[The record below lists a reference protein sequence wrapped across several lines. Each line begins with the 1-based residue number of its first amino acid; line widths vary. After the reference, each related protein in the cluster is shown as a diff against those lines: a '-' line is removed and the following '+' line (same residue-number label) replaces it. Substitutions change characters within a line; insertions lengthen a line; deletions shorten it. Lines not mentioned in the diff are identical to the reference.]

1 MTSKSTGSEIGSGPA
16 LGAASDQHPTAAPAP
31 APASAPAPAPAP
43 AKQSVA
49 TDIALIAVF
58 AALIA
63 VCALLPAL
71 SVGGLVPITL
81 QTFAVLLAGAVLGAK
96 RGFLAVLLYL
106 AVGAIGL
113 PVFSGGGAGPAPF
126 MGPSAGYLIA
136 FPLAAAL
143 CGFIVER
150 LPRRKIAASV
160 PLIFL
165 AGFGSSIVFIHTLG
179 PLGMSLFSGLTF
191 GQAFLADLAFYPGD
205 IVKNILMAIVA
216 TAIHRAFPA
225 ILPVRRRVAV
235 AA

>member
-1 MTSKSTGSEIGSGPA
+1 MN
-16 LGAASDQHPTAAPAP
+16 TAAPAD
-31 APASAPAPAPAP
+31 STEVEAP
-43 AKQSVA
+43 AKTDAAKPRKNVA
-49 TDIALIAVF
+49 TDIALIATF
-58 AALIA
+58 TALIV
-63 VCALLPAL
+63 VCALLPAI

-106 AVGAIGL
+106 ALGAIGL
-113 PVFSGGGAGPAPF
+113 PVFAGGASGIAPF

-150 LPRRKIAASV
+150 LPRKKIAASV

-165 AGFGSSIVFIHTLG
+165 AGFGSSLVFVHTLG
-179 PLGMSLFSGLTF
+179 PIGISIFGGISLAEGF
-191 GQAFLADLAFYPGD
+191 AADLIFYPGD

-216 TAIHRAFPA
+216 TAVHRAFPN
-225 ILPVRRRVAV
+225 ILPVRR
-235 AA
+235 

>member
-1 MTSKSTGSEIGSGPA
+1 VSMTDI
-16 LGAASDQHPTAAPAP
+16 DQPEPAP
-31 APASAPAPAPAP
+31 STDDTREQPQASAPPKRRRTAA
-43 AKQSVA
+43 
-49 TDIALIAVF
+49 DLALIAVF

-63 VCALLPAL
+63 VCALLPAI

-81 QTFAVLLAGAVLGAK
+81 QTFAVLLAGAVLGAR

-113 PVFSGGGAGPAPF
+113 PAFSGGAAGIAPF

-150 LPRRKIAASV
+150 LPRKSIATSI

-165 AGFGSSIVFIHTLG
+165 AGFASSIVFIHTLG
-179 PLGMSLFSGLTF
+179 PLGMALFGGLEIP
-191 GQAFLADLAFYPGD
+191 QAFAADLAFYPGD
-205 IVKNILMAIVA
+205 IIKNILMAIVA
-216 TAIHRAFPA
+216 TAVHRAFPTL
-225 ILPVRRRVAV
+225 LPVREKARTH
-235 AA
+235 